1 MANEITVSGTLSYS
15 KSTARASLSGSLRA
29 DQTGDHYVQ
38 AVQDV
43 GLVEENIAKGD
54 IGTIGW
60 CAFRNNDTTNFV
72 ELGATTGVYT
82 LKLGPGEFHG
92 PLRWNSTAV
101 FAKADTGS
109 CKVEYL
115 LIEL

>member
-15 KSTARASLSGSLRA
+15 KSSARASLSGSLRA

-38 AVQDV
+38 AIQDV
-43 GLVEENIAKGD
+43 GTVEENIAKGD

-60 CAFRNNDTTNFV
+60 CAFRNNDTTNYV
-72 ELGATTGVYT
+72 ELGATTGVYS

-92 PLRWNSTAV
+92 PMKWNSSSV
-101 FAKADTGS
+101 FARANTAS